1 MWQLFEFTLTPD
13 ELQIEMRTKILQLEK
28 SLGHLVATLEA
39 LAASLLPRTGSVPA
53 QGHSQALRSCIE
65 KPKSSRAAKISNQC
79 GGDSVS
85 SEFLVHG
92 ASFGRKDCSHTL
104 GQQWGG
110 QL

>member
-28 SLGHLVATLEA
+28 SLGHLVAA
-39 LAASLLPRTGSVPA
+39 LAALHPSCPRTGKTPA